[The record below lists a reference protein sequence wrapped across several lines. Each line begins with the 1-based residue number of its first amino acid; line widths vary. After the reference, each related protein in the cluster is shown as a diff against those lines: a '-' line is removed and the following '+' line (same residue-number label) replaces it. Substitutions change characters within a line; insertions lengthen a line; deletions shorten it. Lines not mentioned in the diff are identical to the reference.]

1 MSHRDS
7 DSKRRHSKFDR
18 EPSPKRY
25 RRDGKQ
31 DREKERVINNDGGD
45 NNHVDREHHSK
56 REPPRS
62 RSYYQCIIAV
72 QPLPATR
79 HAVAE
84 KFSVASKIAAVAD
97 AITSHL
103 RMRLKRR
110 NWEKNIA
117 NRSLLFALAVNCLH
131 DERDSTVQVGRSAG
145 QRETDGKVNTQSKES
160 NQRVETN
167 QSRDQR
173 DEKSLKK
180 LDGNFQRRESFSER
194 KDDPTPVRKRP
205 AFREKKITVD
215 SGEANPAATVA
226 VKSSHTD
233 YPPRNERKEE
243 RSSNPNH
250 LDRPEKKIAEDRAP
264 NNREARRDGF
274 SSRVRYGGNGGNSN
288 YRGRDKFNG
297 RQDYHPVKTQTEK
310 WKHDLYQE
318 VNKGP
323 TAKNEDDQIAKL
335 EALLAS

>member
-1 MSHRDS
+1 MEGETIIMWIGNIILSVNH
-7 DSKRRHSKFDR
+7 
-18 EPSPKRY
+18 
-25 RRDGKQ
+25 Q
-31 DREKERVINNDGGD
+31 DLALIISGATPACYTTC
-45 NNHVDREHHSK
+45 S
-56 REPPRS
+56 S
-62 RSYYQCIIAV
+62 R
-72 QPLPATR
+72 
-79 HAVAE
+79 
-84 KFSVASKIAAVAD
+84 KFSVAATIAAVAD
-97 AITSHL
+97 AIAPHL
-103 RMRLKRR
+103 RMRLK
-110 NWEKNIA
+110 
-117 NRSLLFALAVNCLH
+117 S
-131 DERDSTVQVGRSAG
+131 
-145 QRETDGKVNTQSKES
+145 KVNTQSKES
-160 NQRVETN
+160 NQRVETS

-205 AFREKKITVD
+205 AFREKKIPVD
-215 SGEANPAATVA
+215 SGEANLAVTVT

-250 LDRPEKKIAEDRAP
+250 LDRPEKQIAEDRAP

-274 SSRVRYGGNGGNSN
+274 SSRGRFGGSGGNSN

-318 VNKGP
+318 VNKDSIV
-323 TAKNEDDQIAKL
+323 KNEDDQIAKL

>member
-1 MSHRDS
+1 MLSS
-7 DSKRRHSKFDR
+7 ASIYAFQCMF
-18 EPSPKRY
+18 Y
-25 RRDGKQ
+25 KQ
-31 DREKERVINNDGGD
+31 
-45 NNHVDREHHSK
+45 
-56 REPPRS
+56 
-62 RSYYQCIIAV
+62 
-72 QPLPATR
+72 
-79 HAVAE
+79 
-84 KFSVASKIAAVAD
+84 
-97 AITSHL
+97 
-103 RMRLKRR
+103 
-110 NWEKNIA
+110 
-117 NRSLLFALAVNCLH
+117 H

>member
-1 MSHRDS
+1 MSNRDS

-31 DREKERVINNDGGD
+31 DREKERVVNNDGGD

-62 RSYYQCIIAV
+62 RSYYQ
-72 QPLPATR
+72 
-79 HAVAE
+79 
-84 KFSVASKIAAVAD
+84 
-97 AITSHL
+97 
-103 RMRLKRR
+103 
-110 NWEKNIA
+110 
-117 NRSLLFALAVNCLH
+117 
-131 DERDSTVQVGRSAG
+131 VGRSAG
-145 QRETDGKVNTQSKES
+145 QREADGKVNTQSKES
-160 NQRVETN
+160 NQRVETS

-194 KDDPTPVRKRP
+194 KDGPTPVRKRP
-205 AFREKKITVD
+205 AFREKKIPVD
-215 SGEANPAATVA
+215 SGEANPAATVT
-226 VKSSHTD
+226 VKSSHTE

-250 LDRPEKKIAEDRAP
+250 LDRLEKQIAEDRAP

-297 RQDYHPVKTQTEK
+297 RQDYHPVKTQSEK

-318 VNKGP
+318 VDKD
-323 TAKNEDDQIAKL
+323 AIVKNEDDQIAKL

>member
-62 RSYYQCIIAV
+62 RSYY
-72 QPLPATR
+72 
-79 HAVAE
+79 
-84 KFSVASKIAAVAD
+84 
-97 AITSHL
+97 
-103 RMRLKRR
+103 
-110 NWEKNIA
+110 
-117 NRSLLFALAVNCLH
+117 
-131 DERDSTVQVGRSAG
+131 QVGRSAG

>member
-1 MSHRDS
+1 M
-7 DSKRRHSKFDR
+7 
-18 EPSPKRY
+18 
-25 RRDGKQ
+25 
-31 DREKERVINNDGGD
+31 GG
-45 NNHVDREHHSK
+45 
-56 REPPRS
+56 
-62 RSYYQCIIAV
+62 
-72 QPLPATR
+72 
-79 HAVAE
+79 
-84 KFSVASKIAAVAD
+84 
-97 AITSHL
+97 
-103 RMRLKRR
+103 

-131 DERDSTVQVGRSAG
+131 DERGSTVQVGRSAS
-145 QRETDGKVNTQSKES
+145 QREADGKVNTQSKES
-160 NQRVETN
+160 NQRVETS

-205 AFREKKITVD
+205 AFREKKIPVD
-215 SGEANPAATVA
+215 SGEANLAVTVT

-250 LDRPEKKIAEDRAP
+250 LDRPEKQIAEDRAP

-274 SSRVRYGGNGGNSN
+274 SSRGRFGGSGGNSN

-318 VNKGP
+318 VNKDSIV
-323 TAKNEDDQIAKL
+323 KNEDDQIAKL

>member
-56 REPPRS
+56 REAPRS
-62 RSYYQCIIAV
+62 RSYYQ
-72 QPLPATR
+72 
-79 HAVAE
+79 
-84 KFSVASKIAAVAD
+84 
-97 AITSHL
+97 
-103 RMRLKRR
+103 
-110 NWEKNIA
+110 
-117 NRSLLFALAVNCLH
+117 H